1 MKKFSTLPAK
11 WGWAKKAEGN
21 GCAGLPPD
29 SKKQHLVTTTMCIYV
44 TLLTLQCTFTHHW
57 GRWWYFI
64 EEETKIQ
71 AQSLSYHITFS
82 FHNTVIL
89 SKTNLFKFTQLPFP
103 RFQNCRKED
112 DTSKE
117 HTSEKK
123 LGKNNFQGGKVQTT
137 DWVSF
142 SIKQMRKDENSWTTK
157 ARCWKKWKIRHLW

>member
-1 MKKFSTLPAK
+1 MKKFPTLPAK

-44 TLLTLQCTFTHHW
+44 TLLTLQCAFTHHW

-89 SKTNLFKFTQLPFP
+89 SKIYSSLHNSPSP
-103 RFQNCRKED
+103 DSRIVE
-112 DTSKE
+112 
-117 HTSEKK
+117 
-123 LGKNNFQGGKVQTT
+123 
-137 DWVSF
+137 
-142 SIKQMRKDENSWTTK
+142 KQMIPVKNILVKKSLVKTTFREAK
-157 ARCWKKWKIRHLW
+157 SKQQTGLVFP